1 MWGISL
7 LLGGFF
13 VEIAVV
19 AVLDVTLR
27 RGEESPGPEL
37 FR

>member
-13 VEIAVV
+13 FEIALV

-27 RGEESPGPEL
+27 RSEEPPEL
-37 FR
+37 FH